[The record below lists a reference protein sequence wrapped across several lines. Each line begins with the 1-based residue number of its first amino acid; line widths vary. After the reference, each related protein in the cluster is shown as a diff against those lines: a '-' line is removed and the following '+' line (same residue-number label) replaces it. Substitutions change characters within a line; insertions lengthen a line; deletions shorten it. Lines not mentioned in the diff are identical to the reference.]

1 MKNLNKLFFFFLFT
15 TLSVFAQSPE
25 KISYQ
30 AVIRD
35 ANNKLL
41 ANQTVGMQISILQTT
56 PTGTVVYTET
66 HSADTNINGLV
77 SLEIGAGST
86 SGTFSSIDWSAGPY
100 FIKTETDPTGG
111 SSYTITGTSQ
121 LMSVPFAL
129 YATTSGD
136 GITTEQSDAID
147 ANTAKVGYTEALVS
161 ANTDV
166 AANIVKI
173 GMPEGTEVGQI
184 NYWNGTS
191 WQTINPGNDGAVFK
205 MDSGMPA
212 WVDDFTAPI
221 ITILNGTDTIEE
233 GSPWTDAGAYAD
245 GGETVIVSGTV
256 DTNNAGTYTIIYTA
270 TDTSGNIGTAT
281 RTVTVLESIAPVI
294 TSGTTGLNLV
304 ENSGAGQTVY
314 TITANDAVGVVSFAI
329 GGTDATLLSVNTQT
343 GIVTL
348 PVDPDYE
355 TKSSYSFTVTAS
367 DAAGNTSDLTIVTFA
382 IVDVDDTAPVIT
394 SGITGLNLVENSG
407 AGQTVYTITANDN
420 GGGTIGSYVIGGTD
434 AALLT
439 LTGNIVT
446 LPSDPDYEI
455 KSSYSFTVFA
465 NDAEGNTSDSTTVTF
480 SITDVDDTAPV
491 ITSGTTGTN
500 LAENAGLDQG
510 VYTIT
515 ANDAVGVT
523 SYAIG
528 GTDASLLSLAGNVV
542 SLDANPDYET
552 KSSYSFTVTA
562 SDAAGNTSDP
572 TTVTFSIEDV
582 DEIAP
587 VITSSTTGVYLIN
600 NSGAGQTAYI
610 ITADDNGGE
619 TITSYAIGGTDAA
632 LLSVNS
638 TTGVVTLTAN
648 PDYETKSS
656 YSFTVTASNATYTS
670 SPLDVTFF
678 INTNYAIGMEAQGGY
693 IYYILNS
700 YDPGYDPN
708 IQHGLVCAV
717 ELQSDGI
724 RWDNGYNQ
732 YIGVND
738 TSIGSGLSN
747 TDAVIAVQSIQAG
760 ASDFAARVARDYN
773 GGGYN
778 DWYLPSRSELLYL
791 KNKIYY
797 IPLSISDRVWT
808 SSEHSDD
815 QAWSIDFTYNY
826 NNYIGET
833 LSKRGDRSV
842 IAVRSF

>member
-1 MKNLNKLFFFFLFT
+1 MKNFNKLFFFFLLT
-15 TLSVFAQSPE
+15 TVSVFAQSPE

-35 ANNKLL
+35 ATNTLVI
-41 ANQTVGMQISILQTT
+41 NQSVGMQISILQTT
-56 PTGTVVYTET
+56 PTGAVVYTET
-66 HSADTNINGLV
+66 HSVDTNINGLV
-77 SLEIGAGST
+77 SLEIGTGST
-86 SGTFSSIDWSAGPY
+86 SDTFSAIDWSAGPY
-100 FIKTETDPTGG
+100 FIQTETDPTGG
-111 SSYTITGTSQ
+111 GNYTIAGTSQ
-121 LMSVPFAL
+121 LMSVPFAM
-129 YATTSGD
+129 YAKTSGD
-136 GITTEQSDAID
+136 GITTEQSGAIEL
-147 ANTAKVGYTEALVS
+147 NTAKVG
-161 ANTDV
+161 
-166 AANIVKI
+166 
-173 GMPEGTEVGQI
+173 MPSGTQTGQI

-205 MDSGMPA
+205 MDSGVPV

-256 DTNNAGTYTIIYTA
+256 DTNNAGSYTIIYTA

-314 TITANDAVGVVSFAI
+314 TITANDAVGVISFAI
-329 GGTDATLLSVNTQT
+329 GGTDAILLSVNPQT

-348 PVDPDYE
+348 PADPDYE
-355 TKSSYSFTVTAS
+355 T
-367 DAAGNTSDLTIVTFA
+367 
-382 IVDVDDTAPVIT
+382 
-394 SGITGLNLVENSG
+394 
-407 AGQTVYTITANDN
+407 
-420 GGGTIGSYVIGGTD
+420 
-434 AALLT
+434 
-439 LTGNIVT
+439 
-446 LPSDPDYEI
+446 

-465 NDAEGNTSDSTTVTF
+465 NDAEGNTSDITRVTF

-515 ANDAVGVT
+515 ANDAEGVT

-587 VITSSTTGVYLIN
+587 VITSGTTGVYLIN

-648 PDYETKSS
+648 PNYETKSS
-656 YSFTVTASNATYTS
+656 YSFTVTVSNATYTS
-670 SPLDVTFF
+670 SPLNVTFF

-693 IYYILNS
+693 IYYILEPN
-700 YDPGYDPN
+700 DTGYDPN

-717 ELQSDGI
+717 EFQSDGI
-724 RWDNGYNQ
+724 SWDNGYYQ
-732 YIGVND
+732 EIGVSD
-738 TSIGSGLSN
+738 VSIGSGLSN
-747 TDAVIAVQSIQAG
+747 TDAIIAVQSIQAG

-773 GGGYN
+773 GGGYT
-778 DWYLPSRSELLYL
+778 DWYLPSYSELSVLNLVNHYVPINL
-791 KNKIYY
+791 TNRYAWSSSEFGPGSARRIYFGNTSS
-797 IPLSISDRVWT
+797 SISLKTDL
-808 SSEHSDD
+808 H
-815 QAWSIDFTYNY
+815 
-826 NNYIGET
+826 
-833 LSKRGDRSV
+833 KV

>member
-1 MKNLNKLFFFFLFT
+1 
-15 TLSVFAQSPE
+15 
-25 KISYQ
+25 
-30 AVIRD
+30 
-35 ANNKLL
+35 
-41 ANQTVGMQISILQTT
+41 
-56 PTGTVVYTET
+56 
-66 HSADTNINGLV
+66 
-77 SLEIGAGST
+77 
-86 SGTFSSIDWSAGPY
+86 
-100 FIKTETDPTGG
+100 
-111 SSYTITGTSQ
+111 
-121 LMSVPFAL
+121 
-129 YATTSGD
+129 
-136 GITTEQSDAID
+136 
-147 ANTAKVGYTEALVS
+147 
-161 ANTDV
+161 
-166 AANIVKI
+166 
-173 GMPEGTEVGQI
+173 
-184 NYWNGTS
+184 
-191 WQTINPGNDGAVFK
+191 
-205 MDSGMPA
+205 
-212 WVDDFTAPI
+212 
-221 ITILNGTDTIEE
+221 
-233 GSPWTDAGAYAD
+233 
-245 GGETVIVSGTV
+245 
-256 DTNNAGTYTIIYTA
+256 
-270 TDTSGNIGTAT
+270 
-281 RTVTVLESIAPVI
+281 
-294 TSGTTGLNLV
+294 LNLV

-314 TITANDAVGVVSFAI
+314 TITANDAVGVISFAI
-329 GGTDATLLSVNTQT
+329 GGTDAILLSVNPQT

-348 PVDPDYE
+348 PADPDYE
-355 TKSSYSFTVTAS
+355 T
-367 DAAGNTSDLTIVTFA
+367 
-382 IVDVDDTAPVIT
+382 
-394 SGITGLNLVENSG
+394 
-407 AGQTVYTITANDN
+407 
-420 GGGTIGSYVIGGTD
+420 
-434 AALLT
+434 
-439 LTGNIVT
+439 
-446 LPSDPDYEI
+446 

-465 NDAEGNTSDSTTVTF
+465 NDAEGNTSDITRVTF

-515 ANDAVGVT
+515 ANDAEGVT

-587 VITSSTTGVYLIN
+587 VITSGTTGVYLIN

-648 PDYETKSS
+648 PNYETKSS
-656 YSFTVTASNATYTS
+656 YSFTVTVSNATYTS
-670 SPLDVTFF
+670 SPLNVTFF

-693 IYYILNS
+693 IYYILEPN
-700 YDPGYDPN
+700 DTGYDPN

-732 YIGVND
+732 NIGVND
-738 TSIGSGLSN
+738 VSIGSGLSN
-747 TDAVIAVQSIQAG
+747 TEAIIAVQAIQAG

-778 DWYLPSRSELLYL
+778 DWYLPSRNELGNL
-791 KNKIYY
+791 KSKIQY
-797 IPLSISDRVWT
+797 IPLSFSDSAWT
-808 SSEHSDD
+808 SSEYSDD
-815 QAWSIDFTYNY
+815 QAWSMNFSNPYN
-826 NNYIGET
+826 GT
-833 LSKRGDRSV
+833 VSSKVGNRSV